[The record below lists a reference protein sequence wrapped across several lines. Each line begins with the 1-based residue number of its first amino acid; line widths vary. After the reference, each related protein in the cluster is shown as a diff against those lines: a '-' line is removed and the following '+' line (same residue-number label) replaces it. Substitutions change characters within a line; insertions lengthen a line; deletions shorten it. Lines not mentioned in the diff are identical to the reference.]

1 VQLANLPQTGCD
13 YVWVPL
19 DPLDLVFM
27 GSVAT
32 LDGDSVAYR
41 NRNPIY
47 LNFDN
52 IASTDKYRIEIL
64 STVEYIASM
73 NFVDWASP

>member
-1 VQLANLPQTGCD
+1 
-13 YVWVPL
+13 
-19 DPLDLVFM
+19 M

-52 IASTDKYRIEIL
+52 IAATDKYRIEIL
-64 STVEYIASM
+64 STVEYIAAM
-73 NFVDWASP
+73 NYVDWASP

>member
-1 VQLANLPQTGCD
+1 
-13 YVWVPL
+13 
-19 DPLDLVFM
+19 M
-27 GSVAT
+27 GSVAS

-52 IASTDKYRIEIL
+52 VSTSDKFRIEIV
-64 STVEYIASM
+64 STVEFIASM
-73 NFVDWASP
+73 NFVDWATPEVTRTTD